1 MTSVNNRLSRN
12 SLKIWR
18 MLSACDDPEEKSKNS
33 GPDNDFGSI
42 SKTFRLV
49 AGESRIPLSSLF
61 SLRPNIS
68 TIVTLVGYRVI
79 EKSCLSF
86 SFAVLRSEKLKHFS
100 IQFGIFY
107 ITIIRQDTCLVT
119 LITGTSFDLF

>member
-1 MTSVNNRLSRN
+1 M
-12 SLKIWR
+12 KIWR
-18 MLSACDDPEEKSKNS
+18 MLSAWDDPEEKSKNS

-68 TIVTLVGYRVI
+68 TIVTSVGYRVI
-79 EKSCLSF
+79 EKNLQRFSF
-86 SFAVLRSEKLKHFS
+86 SVQRSEKLKHLG
-100 IQFGIFY
+100 IQS
-107 ITIIRQDTCLVT
+107 DTLLAASQELDKILVCS
-119 LITGTSFDLF
+119 L

>member
-1 MTSVNNRLSRN
+1 
-12 SLKIWR
+12 

-86 SFAVLRSEKLKHFS
+86 SFAVLRSEAEPLLLPREVASTQYRHPLLP
-100 IQFGIFY
+100 QVNAG
-107 ITIIRQDTCLVT
+107 TCVAWQDV
-119 LITGTSFDLF
+119 